1 MLCAIAGCTSQ
12 RPVWPTV
19 PGENSPDQ
27 VTIVT
32 NGPQGMAAFRVKNK
46 PQLANTNEAPENLR
60 ANLESSPFQDYDRDM
75 IKAIM
80 KRWRELKSGVPTI
93 GINHAT
99 GKVVVEFRLH
109 ADGRISDLKTV
120 SSKVN
125 GRSRALSGFLLITSR
140 SDRRAFS
147 LIPSFSTCGGED
159 ARRAFSRA
167 SASCQRRFRRLSK
180 SAIPASRTG
189 CAVKRTVFK
198 FGIWATLPS

>member
-1 MLCAIAGCTSQ
+1 MVNDKHSCILRADIQNDDMMRTIFPILMLCAIAGCTSQ

-125 GRSRALSGFLLITSR
+125 DSLTYLCEQAVADPGPYPRWPEEMVRKVGAESRIVR
-140 SDRRAFS
+140 FS
-147 LIPSFSTCGGED
+147 FDYE
-159 ARRAFSRA
+159 
-167 SASCQRRFRRLSK
+167 
-180 SAIPASRTG
+180 
-189 CAVKRTVFK
+189 
-198 FGIWATLPS
+198 